1 MRIFYPLMFPLLAVL
16 IWATNTV
23 VSKAAADVL
32 DPAAISFYRWVIAA
46 LALTPSACRSCG
58 AAVARS
64 APGSANCWCWRPL
77 AWCSTSASPTT
88 PPTPPRPPTWGSSA
102 RSSRC

>member
-32 DPAAISFYRWVIAA
+32 DPAA
-46 LALTPSACRSCG
+46 TPG
-58 AAVARS
+58 AS
-64 APGSANCWCWRPL
+64 
-77 AWCSTSASPTT
+77 SASSA
-88 PPTPPRPPTWGSSA
+88 WG
-102 RSSRC
+102 